1 VGSRVKL
8 YNPLA
13 VRRHLSALASAED
26 EGQGTAS
33 ANALAEIRTRQTRR
47 GLERILVSG
56 KSAEARK
63 RAAWALGFLHDEDAT
78 PALLRTLADRNE
90 ETDVRAYAAE
100 ALGHLVPQAQH
111 DEALAAL
118 LQALTERTPE
128 IRFWAAFA
136 LGNLG
141 DERAI
146 PALQRLADRDSDSVP
161 GWWSIRKEALDS
173 IEQIRVIRGNRGG
186 PSGVDGA

>member
-1 VGSRVKL
+1 VSRVKL

-13 VRRHLSALASAED
+13 VRRHLSALAAAED

-63 RAAWALGFLHDEDAT
+63 RAAWALGFLHDEDAA

-90 ETDVRAYAAE
+90 ETEVRAYAAE
-100 ALGHLVPQAQH
+100 ALGHVAPQTRH

-118 LQALTERTPE
+118 LHALTDLAPE

-146 PALQRLADRDSDSVP
+146 PALQRLADRDTDSVP

-173 IEQIRVIRGNRGG
+173 IEQIKLIRGNRGE

>member
-1 VGSRVKL
+1 VASRVKL

-13 VRRHLSALASAED
+13 VRRHLIALASAED

-47 GLERILVSG
+47 GLERILLSG
-56 KSAEARK
+56 RSAEARK

-78 PALLRTLADRNE
+78 PTLLRTLADREE
-90 ETDVRAYAAE
+90 ETDVRAFAAE
-100 ALGHLVPQAQH
+100 ALGHIAPQKRH

-118 LQALTERTPE
+118 LHALTDPVPE

-146 PALQRLADRDSDSVP
+146 PALQRLADRDSKSVP

-173 IEQIRVIRGNRGG
+173 IEQIRLIRGNRGG

>member
-1 VGSRVKL
+1 MKL

-13 VRRHLSALASAED
+13 VRRHLIALAAAED

-33 ANALAEIRTRQTRR
+33 ANALSQIRTRQTRR

-56 KSAEARK
+56 RSPEARK
-63 RAAWALGFLHDEDAT
+63 RAAWALGFLNDGEAA
-78 PALLRTLADRNE
+78 PVLLRTLGDRKDE
-90 ETDVRAYAAE
+90 ADVRAYAAE
-100 ALGHLVPQAQH
+100 ALGHMAPQTPH

-118 LQALTERTPE
+118 LRALTDPAPE
-128 IRFWAAFA
+128 VRFWAAFA

-146 PALQRLADRDSDSVP
+146 PALQQLAARDSESVP
-161 GWWSIRKEALDS
+161 GWWSIRKEAVDS
-173 IEQIRVIRGNRGG
+173 IEQIKLIRGNRGG
-186 PSGVDGA
+186 PSGVESA

>member
-1 VGSRVKL
+1 VKL
-8 YNPLA
+8 YNPLQ
-13 VRRHLSALASAED
+13 VRRHLIALASAED

-63 RAAWALGFLHDEDAT
+63 RAAWALGFLRYEHAA

-90 ETDVRAYAAE
+90 ETDVRAHAAE
-100 ALGHLVPQAQH
+100 ALGHIAPQTGH

-118 LQALTERTPE
+118 LHALTDPEPE

-173 IEQIRVIRGNRGG
+173 IEQIKLIRRNRGA
-186 PSGVDGA
+186 PSGAESG

>member
-1 VGSRVKL
+1 VKL

-47 GLERILVSG
+47 GLERILASG

-63 RAAWALGFLHDEDAT
+63 RAAWALGFLHDEDAA
-78 PALLRTLADRNE
+78 PALLRTLADRHE

-100 ALGHLVPQAQH
+100 ALGHLAPQMQH

-118 LQALTERTPE
+118 LQALTDRAPE

-146 PALQRLADRDSDSVP
+146 PALQRLADRDPDSVP
-161 GWWSIRKEALDS
+161 GWWSIRKEALES
-173 IEQIRVIRGNRGG
+173 IEQIRMMRGNRGG

>member
-1 VGSRVKL
+1 VKL
-8 YNPLA
+8 YNPLE
-13 VRRHLSALASAED
+13 VRRHLMALASAED

-63 RAAWALGFLHDEDAT
+63 RAAWALGFLRDEDAGA
-78 PALLRTLADRNE
+78 ALLRTLADRNE

-100 ALGHLVPQAQH
+100 ALGHIAPQMRR

-118 LQALTERTPE
+118 LHALTDLAPE

-173 IEQIRVIRGNRGG
+173 IEQIRLIRGNRGG
-186 PSGVDGA
+186 PSGGHGG